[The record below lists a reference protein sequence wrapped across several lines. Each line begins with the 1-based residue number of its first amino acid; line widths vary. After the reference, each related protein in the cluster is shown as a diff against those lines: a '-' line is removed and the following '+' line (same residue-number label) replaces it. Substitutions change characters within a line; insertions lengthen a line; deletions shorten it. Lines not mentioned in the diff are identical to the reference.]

1 MLKIA
6 FNCNWCFFFVYF
18 LIHVRSFSRCCFG
31 NGIKLNVCHSTWNG
45 FILPYWHPIPSHP
58 RSIDGKRKKNTQ
70 NLICS
75 STNGKL
81 MLSYSMANFDSA
93 FTNLP
98 FIYNVHMDLM
108 VCGWCRYTL
117 QKKSIDNLKQWYVQD
132 QSPENK
138 TYAERVT
145 GIYVLWV
152 EFESMPLFRSHFS
165 VYVSNDTEGM
175 MIIMLYITHS
185 NMEAFA
191 T

>member
-6 FNCNWCFFFVYF
+6 FNCNWCFFFRLLSYSCAFIFTLLLWEWHKIKCLSFNVKWVY
-18 LIHVRSFSRCCFG
+18 IA
-31 NGIKLNVCHSTWNG
+31 
-45 FILPYWHPIPSHP
+45 ILTSHPIPDQSTVK
-58 RSIDGKRKKNTQ
+58 GKKIHKTWFARV
-70 NLICS
+70 
-75 STNGKL
+75 L
-81 MLSYSMANFDSA
+81 MENFDSA

-152 EFESMPLFRSHFS
+152 EFESMPLFRSHF
-165 VYVSNDTEGM
+165 
-175 MIIMLYITHS
+175 
-185 NMEAFA
+185 
-191 T
+191 